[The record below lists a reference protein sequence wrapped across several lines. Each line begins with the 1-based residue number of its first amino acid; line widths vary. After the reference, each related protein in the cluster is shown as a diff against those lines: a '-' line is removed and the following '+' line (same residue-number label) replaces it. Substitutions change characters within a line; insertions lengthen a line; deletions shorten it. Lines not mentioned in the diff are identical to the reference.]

1 MAENKV
7 YKLKEKNRL
16 ALEIGAKVLKC
27 VRIISKVQY
36 KTMDMTS
43 PSLRNEYRIL
53 VNICLIV
60 STSDITKNT
69 GN

>member
-43 PSLRNEYRIL
+43 PSLLNEYRIL